1 MEPSE
6 AWEVP
11 VVVFIVWTIVLAIST
26 LIVLSCLR
34 RETRRFSKRLQRA
47 GGRDEVPGIDELD
60 SMLAQFVAH
69 RLGKGVLD
77 RLAASFAPSKGGDE
91 EEEIREKILAWF
103 RHQVGELRSQG
114 LPEKQIKRKLL
125 AAIRC
130 GLTKHPLDLRGSRR
144 CLEAAT
150 LLLSLEKEGPVP
162 RLSSTL
168 PNNDKKGVREQSLT
182 CPTLPCDWL
191 AAKTLH
197 LLSLV
202 VSHPN
207 TITFFA
213 ITLSVLLWLYD
224 CLSDIVVIDAFWQ
237 FKLPLMFPTDSNG
250 EESLTYLSYQTL
262 TGDLYAPLLLL
273 ILLSSLLC
281 SLLACSCSRL
291 SSRWW
296 IARELASPE
305 KELEGGQDPEPT
317 EALARYDFQ
326 LSQAVTASLPQF
338 VLQFSAYMLTLY
350 LLEELKGLAVDQNT
364 VNLAQAKIDSFT
376 FSSLWFSGLA
386 SALSLVVGQYTAFK
400 VQHEHGL
407 TLGQRVV
414 YFFACLAN
422 TAAMLTTT
430 LVFVMAIL
438 LPCATYVGRYH
449 IMLLVILGAAVIGV
463 ATLVSVSLALA
474 GLDTGMLSA
483 DRVVASVRSQALLTS
498 FLRFSKSGGSGQ
510 WSSLMGATSV
520 LGRVLSLLTVNLFLP
535 PSQLLCHPFTR
546 FYSTSPRS
554 PALHHAIAKQL
565 TIYNILYI
573 VSSILLCV
581 NHGNFNL
588 TPATRNLLIAANV
601 TGVPCIFLSL
611 LILFRFYSTH
621 DLWTSNGAHL
631 VFLQDQATICSSEQD
646 GPSRSFNETD
656 VTMLESTK
664 AQAEDELSNENFES
678 YKEDYPDRIVEEESG
693 LEAPEAESTTIAAA
707 KDEAERN
714 ESTEADRMQLMAKH
728 SKRILKKQ
736 SLRLKK
742 AVVRNRLVDST
753 AADIASVQVFGR
765 WVDVSD

>member
-1 MEPSE
+1 
-6 AWEVP
+6 
-11 VVVFIVWTIVLAIST
+11 
-26 LIVLSCLR
+26 
-34 RETRRFSKRLQRA
+34 
-47 GGRDEVPGIDELD
+47 
-60 SMLAQFVAH
+60 
-69 RLGKGVLD
+69 
-77 RLAASFAPSKGGDE
+77 
-91 EEEIREKILAWF
+91 
-103 RHQVGELRSQG
+103 
-114 LPEKQIKRKLL
+114 
-125 AAIRC
+125 
-130 GLTKHPLDLRGSRR
+130 
-144 CLEAAT
+144 
-150 LLLSLEKEGPVP
+150 
-162 RLSSTL
+162 
-168 PNNDKKGVREQSLT
+168 
-182 CPTLPCDWL
+182 
-191 AAKTLH
+191 
-197 LLSLV
+197 
-202 VSHPN
+202 
-207 TITFFA
+207 
-213 ITLSVLLWLYD
+213 
-224 CLSDIVVIDAFWQ
+224 
-237 FKLPLMFPTDSNG
+237 MFPTDSDG

-296 IARELASPE
+296 IARDLASPE

-364 VNLAQAKIDSFT
+364 VNQAQAKIDSFT

-386 SALSLVVGQYTAFK
+386 SLLSLVVGQYTAFK

-407 TLGQRVV
+407 TLGQRLV
-414 YFFACLAN
+414 YFCACLAN

-449 IMLLVILGAAVIGV
+449 IMLLVILGAAVLGV
-463 ATLVSVSLALA
+463 ATLVSVGLALA
-474 GLDTGMLSA
+474 GLDTGLLSA
-483 DRVVASVRSQALLTS
+483 DRVVTSVRSQALLTS

-520 LGRVLSLLTVNLFLP
+520 LGKILSLLTVNLFLP

-554 PALHHAIAKQL
+554 PALHQAIAKQL

-573 VSSILLCV
+573 VSSILLCA
-581 NHGNFNL
+581 NHGNFHL
-588 TPATRNLLIAANV
+588 TTATRNLLIAANV

-631 VFLQDQATICSSEQD
+631 VFLQDHATVFTSDEEE
-646 GPSRSFNETD
+646 PRRFNNDTD
-656 VTMLESTK
+656 VTMLESTR

-678 YKEDYPDRIVEEESG
+678 YKEDYPDRIVEEESA
-693 LEAPEAESTTIAAA
+693 LESPEAESTTISAA
-707 KDEAERN
+707 KEEAERN
-714 ESTEADRMQLMAKH
+714 ESTEADRMQLMKKH

-742 AVVRNRLVDST
+742 AVKNQSLVDST

>member
-1 MEPSE
+1 M
-6 AWEVP
+6 
-11 VVVFIVWTIVLAIST
+11 
-26 LIVLSCLR
+26 
-34 RETRRFSKRLQRA
+34 
-47 GGRDEVPGIDELD
+47 DELD
-60 SMLAQFVAH
+60 SMLAQFVSH

-77 RLAASFAPSKGGDE
+77 RLAASFTPSQGGDQ
-91 EEEIREKILAWF
+91 EEEIRQRILTWF
-103 RHQVGELRSQG
+103 RQRVGELRSQG

-144 CLEAAT
+144 CLEAAS
-150 LLLSLEKEGPVP
+150 LLLSLEKDGPVP

-168 PNNDKKGVREQSLT
+168 PNSDKKGGGEQSLT
-182 CPTLPCDWL
+182 CPTLPCDWF

-213 ITLSVLLWLYD
+213 IALSVLLWLYD

-237 FKLPLMFPTDSNG
+237 FKLPLMFPRDSNG

-296 IARELASPE
+296 IARDLASPE

-364 VNLAQAKIDSFT
+364 VNQAQAKIDSFT

-386 SALSLVVGQYTAFK
+386 SLLSLVVGQYTAFK

-407 TLGQRVV
+407 TLGQRLV
-414 YFFACLAN
+414 YFCACLAN

-449 IMLLVILGAAVIGV
+449 IMLLVILGAAVLGV
-463 ATLVSVSLALA
+463 ATLVSVGLALA
-474 GLDTGMLSA
+474 GLDTSFLSA
-483 DRVVASVRSQALLTS
+483 DRVVTSVRSQALLTS

-520 LGRVLSLLTVNLFLP
+520 LGKILSLLTVNLFLP

-573 VSSILLCV
+573 VSSILLCA
-581 NHGNFNL
+581 NHGNFHL
-588 TPATRNLLIAANV
+588 TTATRNLLIAANV

-631 VFLQDQATICSSEQD
+631 VFLQDQATVFTSDEEEPRRLNND
-646 GPSRSFNETD
+646 TD
-656 VTMLESTK
+656 VTMLESTR

-678 YKEDYPDRIVEEESG
+678 YKEDYPDRIVEEESA
-693 LEAPEAESTTIAAA
+693 LESPEAESTTISAA
-707 KDEAERN
+707 KEEAERN
-714 ESTEADRMQLMAKH
+714 ESTEADRMQLMKKH

-742 AVVRNRLVDST
+742 AVKNQSLVDST